1 MSVILLPFV
10 DAPALQISLNE
21 IYRRIPMEA
30 SPELQFL
37 TSAENTNRVLETAV
51 VPGNTG
57 HIRQVQVIYTP
68 RITEAEVSTTIT
80 TDCSKSGEAGDLI
93 TTYQIDTTVGVEY
106 GETVNLSDLKARLQT
121 NPEYFAERAMQSISA
136 VRRKLATGV
145 ANQMVLLNGRF
156 AHDNGEEGLSNG
168 NYLKTVATKYPV
180 ALDGGKVNP
189 QALQEIIFSSV
200 NSGFAGKPYVFG
212 FGEVM
217 RYFSL
222 LDSSGEYSS
231 SGLNFM
237 KFFEANSV
245 GFMPSIRI
253 HTALNGTGSTNNF
266 LVVDAGAIHLLQ
278 YNKYDDPSAQV
289 SQENLVMGVVT
300 DPMTGTSFNYKFY
313 LNPCGETITYI
324 FSTSYQVVGLP
335 DDMYAGGD
343 RLEETNGVL
352 QFAIT
357 NS

>member
-1 MSVILLPFV
+1 MSVTLLPFV
-10 DAPALQISLNE
+10 DAPALQVSLNE
-21 IYRRIPMEA
+21 IYQRNPLEA

-37 TSAENTNRVLETAV
+37 TSAENTNRVLETSV

-68 RITEAEVSTTIT
+68 RVTEAEVSTTIT
-80 TDCSKSGEAGDLI
+80 TDCSKSGKSGDL
-93 TTYQIDTTVGVEY
+93 THTYQIDTTVGVEY
-106 GETVNLSDLKARLQT
+106 GETVALADLKSRLQT
-121 NPEYFAERAMQSISA
+121 NPEYFAERAAQSLSA
-136 VRRKLATGV
+136 VRRKLSTGA

-156 AHDNGEEGLSNG
+156 ASDNGEKGLSAA
-168 NYLKTVATKYPV
+168 NYLKTVATKYAA

-189 QALQEIIFSSV
+189 EALQEIIFSSV
-200 NSGFAGKPYVFG
+200 NSGFTGRPYVFG
-212 FGEVM
+212 FGEIM

-222 LDSSGEYSS
+222 LESSGEYSA

-237 KFFEANSV
+237 KFTQANQV

-253 HTALNGTGSTNNF
+253 HSALNGGGSGNKF
-266 LVVDAGAIHLLQ
+266 LVVDAGALHLLQ
-278 YNKYDDPSAQV
+278 YNKYDDPAAQV
-289 SQENLVMGVVT
+289 SQENLVMGIIA
-300 DPMTGTSFNYKFY
+300 DPLTGATFNYKYF
-313 LNPCGETITYI
+313 LNPCGETVTYI
-324 FSTSYQVVGLP
+324 FSTSYKVVGLP